1 LSAGFFY
8 GRLERLTMTG
18 HSDSVFGGTKIL
30 TPSGPRCGL
39 KRVAFNQA

>member
-18 HSDSVFGGTKIL
+18 HSDSFFGGTKIL

-39 KRVAFNQA
+39 KRAAFNQA